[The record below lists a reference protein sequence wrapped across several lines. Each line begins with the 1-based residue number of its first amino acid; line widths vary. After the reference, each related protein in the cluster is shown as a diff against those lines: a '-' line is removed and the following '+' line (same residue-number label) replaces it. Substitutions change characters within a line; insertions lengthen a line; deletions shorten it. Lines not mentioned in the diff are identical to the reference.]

1 VGIKKGGRRRGGVLE
16 DAILDAAWKELL
28 DQGYTRFTLEAVAKR
43 ARTSRPVLTRR
54 WQNRADLAV
63 AAIGNYNNNNPIEV
77 PDLGSVRNE
86 LILFLQKLVD
96 RGARTTI
103 KVLLSMND
111 YFKETN
117 SSIKDLQQKLVCKGE
132 LHEVLRR
139 GIARGELDSTKMTP
153 RTSSLPLDLVRY
165 EVIMTRKPVSSA
177 AIAEIID
184 TVFLPLTA
192 TRDKR

>member
-1 VGIKKGGRRRGGVLE
+1 VGVNKGGRRRGGALE

-28 DQGYTRFTLEAVAKR
+28 DHGYTRFTLEAVAKR

-63 AAIGNYNNNNPIEV
+63 AAIGNYNKNNPIEV
-77 PDLGSVRNE
+77 PDLGNVRNE
-86 LILFLQKLVD
+86 LILLLQKLVD
-96 RGARTTI
+96 RGARTTT

-117 SSIKDLQQKLVCKGE
+117 SSIRDLQQKLVCKGE
-132 LHEVLRR
+132 FQKVLER
-139 GIARGELDSTKMTP
+139 GFARGELDQTKMTP
-153 RTSSLPLDLVRY
+153 RISSLPLDLIRY

-177 AIAEIID
+177 VIADIID
-184 TVFLPLTA
+184 KVFLPLTT
-192 TRDKR
+192 TRNER

>member
-1 VGIKKGGRRRGGVLE
+1 MSIKKGGRRRGGALE

-28 DQGYTRFTLEAVAKR
+28 DQGYTRFTLEGVAKR
-43 ARTSRPVLTRR
+43 AHTSRPVLTRR

-63 AAIGNYNNNNPIEV
+63 AAIGNYNKNNPIEV
-77 PDLGSVRNE
+77 PDLGNVRIE

-132 LHEVLRR
+132 LQEVLER

-177 AIAEIID
+177 VIAEIID
-184 TVFLPLTA
+184 TVFLPLA
-192 TRDKR
+192 AIGGKR

>member
-1 VGIKKGGRRRGGVLE
+1 VGIKKCGRRRGAALE

-63 AAIGNYNNNNPIEV
+63 AAIGNYNKNNPIEV
-77 PDLGSVRNE
+77 PDLGNVRNE
-86 LILFLQKLVD
+86 LILLLQKLVD
-96 RGARTTI
+96 RGARTTT

-132 LHEVLRR
+132 FQEVLER
-139 GIARGELDSTKMTP
+139 GFARGELDQSKMT
-153 RTSSLPLDLVRY
+153 RRISSLPLDLIRY
-165 EVIMTRKPVSSA
+165 EVIMTQRPVSSA
-177 AIAEIID
+177 VIAEIID

-192 TRDKR
+192 TGDKR